1 MVQGADVMKL
11 VKYEHAC
18 FTVEED
24 GQLLVVDPGNFSTD
38 FIAPENVVAV
48 VITHEHADH
57 FDPDVLA
64 TIYNKN
70 PDSLLLATQSI
81 IDLMPD
87 HRGQAVRAGETVSVG
102 EFQLEFFGGEHAT
115 IHSSLPPVANL
126 GVLIN
131 ELLYYPGDSL
141 ILPRVAVDTLALPVA
156 APWLKIGEAMDF
168 LIAIRPRLAFPT
180 HDAILSENG
189 KSLVDRMLGTVAAS
203 QDITYVRLSE
213 PMEL

>member
-1 MVQGADVMKL
+1 MVQSGGMKL

-18 FTVEED
+18 FTVEKD
-24 GQLLVVDPGNFSTD
+24 GQLLVVDPGNFSID

-48 VITHEHADH
+48 VITHEHTDH

-64 TIYNKN
+64 AIYNKN
-70 PDSLLLATQSI
+70 PDLLLFTSQLI

-87 HRGQAVRAGETVSVG
+87 RRGQAVRVGETVSAG
-102 EFQLEFFGGEHAT
+102 KFQLEFFGGEHAT

-131 ELLYYPGDSL
+131 ELLYYPGDSFTR
-141 ILPRVAVDTLALPVA
+141 PHVTVDTLALPAA
-156 APWLKIGEAMDF
+156 APWLKIGEVMDF
-168 LIAIRPRLAFPT
+168 LIDVQPRLAFPT

-189 KSLVDRMLGTVAAS
+189 KMLVDRMLSKVAAD
-203 QDITYVRLSE
+203 QDITYVRLRE